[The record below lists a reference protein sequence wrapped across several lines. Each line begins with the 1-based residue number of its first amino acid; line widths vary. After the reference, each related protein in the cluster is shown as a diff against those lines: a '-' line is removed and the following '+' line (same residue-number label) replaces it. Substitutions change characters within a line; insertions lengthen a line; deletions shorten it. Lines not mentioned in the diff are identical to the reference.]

1 MTNSDFLAELYG
13 EIPKGEYGWVCSF
26 SADPSDAPPDVWSGR
41 PYNGG
46 VAQAGLIDRAVSEN
60 TYFCPALLGLVDGE
74 MVRRKSAF
82 VQLMALVVDDVQPDD
97 IAGQFSYSIQT
108 SPGKF
113 QVGILLDPRDAD
125 CSNLE
130 LVDRVMMHLS
140 SRGLIKNDTSGNN
153 AVRLLRL
160 PRGMNTKARAAGA
173 WTVQLEHWNPSM
185 RYSLDDAVAALG
197 IDLAALR
204 HAVNVASST
213 TKASP
218 GAGSHAGDFVAGI
231 TGPLEDRA
239 YHDNLIKLAA
249 SLVAGGMFP
258 GAAVSYLYSL
268 MDASK
273 PVGPESEVLRWQ
285 ARRAE
290 IPRAVK
296 SAEKFAPPERA
307 PAQVTVN
314 LGQPVEASPSDPVPL
329 DWMALAGREPRQVEW
344 AVEGWLPRGHV
355 TLLSANGGVGK
366 STAAL
371 QMAVSIC
378 KGMPWLGLPV
388 AQGSVMVVS
397 AEDGTDLV
405 HARVANICQA
415 QDVSLQ
421 ALHRDLVVY
430 DLSEQDSVLWRDGA
444 PTVRMQWFADA
455 VNRVRPSVVI
465 LDNASDVYADN
476 ENDRATV
483 RGFLRCLKTIASG
496 TDAAIL
502 LLAHVDKASVRSGAG
517 NDTDTTFS
525 GSTAWNNT
533 ARSRWAMVLADDR
546 EIVLKHEKCNVGPK
560 SPAVSIEYDAGAHIF
575 REFGTIPGA
584 AAAAAVVRNANQ
596 VAILKLID
604 QAVNN
609 GQRLSLNAKSNNNVY
624 FLLEKAPGFPRVAR
638 KDFFGL
644 MFQMQRDGLI
654 GEVEYRMRNR
664 AVSSCIELTAAGKMR
679 IAMSGVGDGVGGV
692 RADGVGG
699 V

>member
-13 EIPKGEYGWVCSF
+13 QIPKGEYGWVCTF
-26 SADPSDAPPDVWSGR
+26 AADPSDAPPDVWSGR

-46 VAQAGLIDRAVSEN
+46 PAQAGLIDRAVSEN

-97 IAGQFSYSIQT
+97 IGQFSYSIQT

-113 QVGILLDPRDAD
+113 QVGILLDPNDPD
-125 CSNLE
+125 CSNLD

-140 SRGLIKNDTSGNN
+140 GRGLIKNDKSGNN

-160 PRGMNTKARAAGA
+160 PRGMNTKPRDAGP
-173 WTVQLEHWNPSM
+173 WTVQLEQWNPSI
-185 RYSLDDAVAALG
+185 RYSLDDAVASLG
-197 IDLAALR
+197 VDLAALR
-204 HAVNVASST
+204 QVVKTTSST
-213 TKASP
+213 TGS
-218 GAGSHAGDFVAGI
+218 GAGQGSHAGDFVSGI

-273 PVGPESEVLRWQ
+273 PVGPESEILRWQ

-296 SAEKFAPPERA
+296 SAEKFAPAERA
-307 PAQVTVN
+307 PVSVTVN
-314 LGQPVEASPSDPVPL
+314 LGKPVEAALGDPVPL

-378 KGMPWLGLPV
+378 QGSPWLGLPV

-405 HARVANICQA
+405 HARVSNICRA
-415 QDVSLQ
+415 SDVSLQ
-421 ALHRDLVVY
+421 ALHRDLVVF

-455 VNRVRPSVVI
+455 VARVRPSVVVV
-465 LDNASDVYADN
+465 DNASDVYADN

-517 NDTDTTFS
+517 NDTDSTFS

-560 SPAVSIEYDAGAHIF
+560 SAAVSIEYDAGSHIF

-584 AAAAAVVRNANQ
+584 AAAAAVVRNHNQ
-596 VAILKLID
+596 GVILRLIED
-604 QAVNN
+604 AVKA
-609 GQRLSLNAKSNNNVY
+609 GQRLSMSATSNNNAFRV
-624 FLLEKAPGFPRVAR
+624 LQRAPGFPRIAR
-638 KDFFGL
+638 SDFFSL
-644 MFQMQRDGLI
+644 LFAMQRDGLI
-654 GEVEYRMRNR
+654 VERDYQGPSRHV
-664 AVSSCIELTAAGKMR
+664 AKTIELTDAGRMR
-679 IAMSGVGDGVGGV
+679 IAYQ
-692 RADGVGG
+692 
-699 V
+699 

>member
-13 EIPKGEYGWVCSF
+13 QIPKGEYGWVCTF
-26 SADPSDAPPDVWSGR
+26 AADPSDAPPDVWSGR

-46 VAQAGLIDRAVSEN
+46 PAQAGLIDRAVSEN

-97 IAGQFSYSIQT
+97 IGQFSYSIQT

-113 QVGILLDPRDAD
+113 QVGILLDPSDPD
-125 CSNLE
+125 CSNLD

-140 SRGLIKNDTSGNN
+140 GRGLIKNDKSGNN

-160 PRGMNTKARAAGA
+160 PRGMNTKPRDAGP
-173 WTVQLEHWNPSM
+173 WTVRLEQWNPSI
-185 RYSLDDAVAALG
+185 RYSLDDAVASLG
-197 IDLAALR
+197 VDLAALR
-204 HAVNVASST
+204 QVVKTTSST
-213 TKASP
+213 TGS
-218 GAGSHAGDFVAGI
+218 GAGQGSQAGEMMARL
-231 TGPLEDRA
+231 TGPMDERS
-239 YHDNLIKLAA
+239 YHDNIRDLAA
-249 SLVAGGMFP
+249 SLIAGGMFA
-258 GAAVSYLYSL
+258 GAAVNFLYSL
-268 MDASK
+268 MDQAK
-273 PVGPESEVLRWQ
+273 PAGPESEILRWQ
-285 ARRAE
+285 ARRNE

-296 SAEKFAPPERA
+296 SAEKFAPAERA
-307 PAQVTVN
+307 PVAVTVN
-314 LGQPVEASPSDPVPL
+314 LGKPVEAAPGDPVPL

-378 KGMPWLGLPV
+378 MGSPWLGLPV

-405 HARVANICQA
+405 HARVSNICRA
-415 QDVSLQ
+415 SDVSLQ
-421 ALHRDLVVY
+421 ALHRDLVVF

-455 VNRVRPSVVI
+455 VARVRPSVVVV
-465 LDNASDVYADN
+465 DNASDVYADN

-517 NDTDTTFS
+517 NDTDSTFS

-560 SPAVSIEYDAGAHIF
+560 SPAVSIEYDAGSHIF

-584 AAAAAVVRNANQ
+584 AAAAALVRNHNQ
-596 VAILKLID
+596 VGILRLINE
-604 QAVNN
+604 ACLA
-609 GQRLSLNAKSNNNVY
+609 GQRLSMNVRANNNA
-624 FLLEKAPGFPRVAR
+624 FATLQKAPEFPRITR
-638 KDFFGL
+638 KDFFGHL
-644 MFQMQRDGLI
+644 FQMQRDGLI
-654 GEVEYRMRNR
+654 TEADYMGPSRHTHK
-664 AVSSCIELTAAGKMR
+664 SIELTDAGRMR
-679 IAMSGVGDGVGGV
+679 IAYQ
-692 RADGVGG
+692 AD
-699 V
+699 